1 MTLEL
6 ISLEIIQEIAR
17 EYGYWTVFL
26 GIMLENAGI
35 PIPGETITLVGGF
48 LAGSG
53 ELNYWFVLGSAIAG
67 AVLGDNFGYWIGYF
81 GGWMVLT
88 RLGRLFR
95 IQETQLIN
103 VRDRFAEN
111 AARAVFLGRFVALL
125 RIFAGPLAG
134 TARMPYLKFL
144 ACNLAGATVWAA
156 AMVSLSFF
164 VGRVVPLEQL
174 IQWVGQFAIGVLLLV
189 VVWVLGSFWWERR
202 NANIVITPASP
213 DDTETS
219 EAPIG

>member
-6 ISLEIIQEIAR
+6 ISLEVIQEIAR
-17 EYGYWTVFL
+17 EYGYWSVFL

-134 TARMPYLKFL
+134 TAKMPYFKFL
-144 ACNLAGATVWAA
+144 ACNLAGATVWAT
-156 AMVSLSFF
+156 AMVSLSYF
-164 VGRVVPLEQL
+164 VGRVVPLDQL

-202 NANIVITPASP
+202 NTNTVITPASP
-213 DDTETS
+213 DDTEPS
-219 EAPIG
+219 KAPIG